1 MRTFGGFPLMTVTEF
16 EERLREV
23 LREPSPKDAFYK
35 MCDLYLIASE
45 KKREEIRAN
54 FGYNR
59 SWEAPN
65 FRTLVAHLPNE
76 PDRETRIRASLV
88 ALSFLDGE
96 TRDYLSQACVI
107 YHSIKAIGKDAD
119 GWFRYFSDISSA
131 FAASL
136 LFNIASRP
144 PENRSLEAFLWE
156 SEVTEQ
162 GLIYKNKPH

>member
-1 MRTFGGFPLMTVTEF
+1 MRVKEF
-16 EERLREV
+16 EERLQET
-23 LREPSPKDAFYK
+23 LLEPSPGNAFYK
-35 MCDLYLIASE
+35 LCDLYLIAPE

-54 FGYNR
+54 FGYDR

-65 FRTLVAHLPNE
+65 FRTLAAHLPNE
-76 PDRETRIRASLV
+76 PDRETRIRASV
-88 ALSFLDGE
+88 IALSFLDGE

-107 YHSIKAIGKDAD
+107 YHSIKALGKDAD
-119 GWFRYFSDISSA
+119 GWFRYFSDISSP

-136 LFNIASRP
+136 LFNIASRT

-162 GLIYKNKPH
+162 GLVYKNKPF